1 MEEKGCTTSQLD
13 CELCFPQLHRATL
26 RSPAEK
32 PTHVPFTTP
41 GGDRH
46 AVMTSTQ
53 NALRTPLGGLQDA
66 KVVRSGHGVAQ
77 NPTMAVY

>member
-53 NALRTPLGGLQDA
+53 NLR
-66 KVVRSGHGVAQ
+66 AQ
-77 NPTMAVY
+77 NSVGFRNLLAAWS